1 MTDNKKNSFFTL
13 INSTMLLIGLYNI
26 IFWVSRVKYAIPEFY
41 IEIAKHWKL
50 IMFLE
55 FLAVASIA
63 VDTIVR
69 FDIIDAKYRKIRFSL
84 AALIGLLFMAK
95 LILGIIEL
103 YMRGEIKP

>member
-1 MTDNKKNSFFTL
+1 MAEQKKETFFTL
-13 INSTMLLIGLYNI
+13 INTTMLLIGLYNI
-26 IFWVSRVKYAIPEFY
+26 IFWISRVKYAVPEFY
-41 IEIAKHWKL
+41 IAIAKHWKL

-63 VDTIVR
+63 VDIIVR
-69 FDIIDAKYRKIRFSL
+69 FDSIEKKYRKIRFFI
-84 AALIGLLFMAK
+84 AALIGILFMAK